1 LKQEREEKTGKS
13 EDSRHHPLEGLV
25 CLVTGASRGIGR
37 AIATAVAAA
46 GAAVAINYH
55 HSEKAALA
63 LKEELT
69 ASGRQAIA
77 VQADVSDAAM
87 VDLMFLQVE
96 EQLGTVD
103 LLVNNAGIAFKALL
117 TDTTDEDWARLLAV
131 NLTGPFLC
139 SRRALPSMIRKRFG
153 RIVNIASMQ
162 GVCGASCE
170 AAYAASK
177 GGLIALSKSL
187 AAEVG
192 PSGITVNAIAPGP
205 VFTDMLCQDLDEGE
219 LAELLSLLPVGR
231 WGQPEDI
238 ARACLFLLSPQNSF
252 VNGSVLALDGGWKA

>member
-1 LKQEREEKTGKS
+1 MINS
-13 EDSRHHPLEGLV
+13 MDSLRGMV

-37 AIATAVAAA
+37 AIAVAAKTA
-46 GAAVAINYH
+46 GADVAVNYFR
-55 HSEKAALA
+55 SEKAAADLA
-63 LKEELT
+63 AQLDGPG
-69 ASGRQAIA
+69 GRVII
-77 VQADVSDAAM
+77 VKADVSDSEQ
-87 VDLMFLQVE
+87 VDFMFNQVE
-96 EQLGTVD
+96 RRLGTVD
-103 LLVNNAGIAFKALL
+103 LLVNNAGVAFKGLL
-117 TDTTDEDWARLLAV
+117 TDTGDEDWARLIAV

-139 SRRALPSMIRKRFG
+139 SRRALPSMVKKRFG

-187 AAEVG
+187 AAEAG

-205 VFTDMLCQDLDEGE
+205 VMTDMLLADLDEEEMAG
-219 LAELLSLLPVGR
+219 LLSLLPAGR

-238 ARACLFLLSPQNSF
+238 ARACLFFLSPHNSYI
-252 VNGSVLALDGGWKA
+252 NGSVLAVDGGWKA